1 MVAQQILVLF
11 VEVRI
16 LLGQLLFYSMDEMLI
31 IVLLLLFVKMI
42 IILSENDYDE
52 IDIVIACE
60 SSNSFWSIRLTVRTT
75 DFHSVNRGSIPLH
88 TTKNQKQNK
97 Q

>member
-1 MVAQQILVLF
+1 MVLLEYGVMVAQQILVLF

-16 LLGQLLFYSMDEMLI
+16 LIFQLLFYSMDGMLI

-52 IDIVIACE
+52 ITIVIACE
-60 SSNSFWSIRLTVRTT
+60 SSNNNCHHDGIGRHEGLK
-75 DFHSVNRGSIPLH
+75 IP
-88 TTKNQKQNK
+88 
-97 Q
+97 